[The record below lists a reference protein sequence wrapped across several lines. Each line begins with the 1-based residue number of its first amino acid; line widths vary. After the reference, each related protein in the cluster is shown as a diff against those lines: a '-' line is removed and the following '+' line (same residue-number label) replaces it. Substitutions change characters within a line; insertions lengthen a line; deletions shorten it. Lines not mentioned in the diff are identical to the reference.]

1 MKLFPTDKVK
11 KFFDI
16 LQKLSGSTPI
26 DSSTYR
32 YKDYLT
38 IYTKDSNH
46 IPSTREVFVN
56 RTVAKWLKGKYA
68 IIYRKSDLGVE
79 YKQYVS
85 ITNIAHFNDWSV
97 TGYVGVG
104 LMDYANPYSS
114 SLFAKEHFG
123 HNTCLNI
130 EGEWSENGDKHTK
143 LLSYISMEDV
153 PTKEY
158 VFRAY
163 DFTKYPKRGV
173 SSDKAMK
180 KIETTMSFFAKT
192 ENSAYEQKNH
202 YKGNLTITELIEIKQ

>member
-1 MKLFPTDKVK
+1 MKLFTTDKVK
-11 KFFDI
+11 KFFNI
-16 LQKLSGSTPI
+16 LEKLSGSTPI
-26 DSSTYR
+26 DPSSYR

-38 IYTKDSNH
+38 IYTKDSHH

-104 LMDYANPYSS
+104 LMDYANPYN
-114 SLFAKEHFG
+114 SLIFGKEKFD
-123 HNTCLNI
+123 HNTCISI
-130 EGEWSENGDKHTK
+130 EGEWIENNENHMKI
-143 LLSYISMEDV
+143 LSLISMEDV

-173 SSDKAMK
+173 SRDKAMK
-180 KIETTMSFFAKT
+180 KIETTISFLAKT

-202 YKGNLTITELIEIKQ
+202 YKGNLTITELIEVK